1 MKRLLLAATILS
13 AVALPAKA
21 EFVLADETFT
31 NLGGTGFGVLPR
43 LLTLQ
48 AQGSTGVETG
58 AVISI
63 GGTQGF
69 LSPVTFSGTN
79 GTTLTGIQC
88 STQNACNGAG
98 GGLSVTESNLVNIST
113 FGWVSGANVAI
124 GWDTNQTGS
133 ADGLQFNNLTLNIY
147 NSAGAI
153 VGTFGSTNPVLITP
167 EQLADQ
173 QGNGNSVFDLRLS
186 LDEQAT
192 FNTMLANNSGNLFA
206 GLAASFGCTSPCVGQ
221 PDDGAESFLGFNA
234 AAVPGPIVGAG
245 IPGLV
250 MAVLG
255 MFGLNRAR
263 RKRLGTA

>member
-1 MKRLLLAATILS
+1 MVSSAWEHAAAREGGSENSDLAT
-13 AVALPAKA
+13 K
-21 EFVLADETFT
+21 DT
-31 NLGGTGFGVLPR
+31 GTGFGVLPR

-48 AQGSTGVETG
+48 TTQSGTESG

-69 LSPVTFSGTN
+69 LSPVSFSGTN

-88 STQNACNGAG
+88 STQNSCNAG
-98 GGLSVTESNLVNIST
+98 GLDVQQSNLVNIAL
-113 FGWVSGANVAI
+113 FGWTSGANV
-124 GWDTNQTGS
+124 GVGLDTNQTGS
-133 ADGLQFNNLTLNIY
+133 SDGLQFNNLVLNIY
-147 NSAGAI
+147 NSAGTI
-153 VGTFGSTNPVLITP
+153 VGSFGSTNPVLITP

-186 LDEQAT
+186 LAEQAE
-192 FNTMLANNSGNLFA
+192 FNTMLANNSGTLFA
-206 GLAASFGCTSPCVGQ
+206 GLAASFGCSTTGCVGQ
-221 PDDGAESFLGFNA
+221 PDDGAESFLGFNT

-255 MFGLNRAR
+255 MFGLNRSR